1 MSGRLRTSRQ
11 GLDLIK
17 SFEGFRP
24 ASARLA
30 DGRWTIGYGHV
41 RSARE
46 GVVISEQDAED
57 LLKFDLR
64 GIEEAVNDLAFTPL
78 NQNQFDALSSLVF
91 NISPGQFKD
100 SDVLS
105 RLNAGDYFGAA
116 ASFEAWRKA
125 RINGRLIV
133 VDALVRRRAIEK
145 ALFLEPEAGR
155 PAAPTPIVTPE
166 LDKTTYVYS
175 REAVAVDA
183 PLNGSRADATAKSAA
198 QAPAVEDD
206 IASAIAGLAERQNAA
221 EVQARVDAATPS
233 PVAVETVEESFV
245 EVTEV
250 TIERFA
256 EFTEQQPV
264 EAAPQTP
271 DEAARIVAARL
282 AKILARAEVQVDQM
296 EAADRESAVAA
307 ALQPEAPPASVQPA
321 AASALPQ
328 QVVEQQSPHPRPR
341 IFIDDTEIYDPGR
354 DPAEL
359 FAEIEA
365 KQAQPLREAQRPLHL
380 KIDLA
385 ALGPWLAVLALS
397 IMGLAVGLVE
407 IVENTESP
415 GAAFPGALTVAA
427 VFGLMLVMSLY
438 FIVARVFDP
447 ER

>member
-46 GVVISEQDAED
+46 GVVISERDAED
-57 LLKFDLR
+57 LLRFDLR
-64 GIEEAVNDLAFTPL
+64 GIEEAVNELAFTPL
-78 NQNQFDALSSLVF
+78 SQNQFDALASLVF

-116 ASFEAWRKA
+116 LAFEAWRKA

-145 ALFLEPEAGR
+145 ALFLEPDAGR

-166 LDKTTYVYS
+166 LDKSVLT
-175 REAVAVDA
+175 REVVRIEPSSAARSDA
-183 PLNGSRADATAKSAA
+183 PQAGSS
-198 QAPAVEDD
+198 PVEDD
-206 IASAIAGLAERQNAA
+206 IASALAALAQRQSIATNAEA
-221 EVQARVDAATPS
+221 EAPEAEIEVVEETI
-233 PVAVETVEESFV
+233 VEITETVV
-245 EVTEV
+245 
-250 TIERFA
+250 A
-256 EFTEQQPV
+256 AAP
-264 EAAPQTP
+264 EAAVVDVDDQAAPTTP
-271 DEAARIVAARL
+271 DEAARVVAARL
-282 AKILARAEVQVDQM
+282 AKILARTEVHVENL
-296 EAADRESAVAA
+296 EAAEAA
-307 ALQPEAPPASVQPA
+307 QPKAEPVPPPPSIKAQASVEPG
-321 AASALPQ
+321 
-328 QVVEQQSPHPRPR
+328 VSPPRPR
-341 IFIDDTEIYDPGR
+341 IFIDDTEIYETGR

-365 KQAQPLREAQRPLHL
+365 KDAETQREFRPLQL
-380 KIDLA
+380 KVNFQL
-385 ALGPWLAVLALS
+385 LGPWLAVMALS
-397 IMGLAVGLVE
+397 IVGFAIGLIETVQNADA
-407 IVENTESP
+407 P
-415 GAAFPGALTVAA
+415 GGALAGALTVCA

-438 FIVARVFDP
+438 FIVARTLDP